1 MKKLFF
7 VLLLGLVFNFSFA
20 NTLFE
25 NDVGNK
31 EKMEYTQISDV
42 FTATL
47 QIAETTSIRSLL
59 FEQNFT
65 EKEFIIYQN
74 KDLPD
79 LEAEYYL
86 ILRQSENRT
95 IDKITQIIFY
105 KSITGSAGGLPS

>member
-7 VLLLGLVFNFSFA
+7 ILLLGLVFNFSFA

-25 NDVGNK
+25 NDVGDK
-31 EKMEYTQISDV
+31 DKMEYTQISDV

-47 QIAETTSIRSLL
+47 QITEITSFRSLL
-59 FEQNFT
+59 FEQNF
-65 EKEFIIYQN
+65 KEFIVYQN

-79 LEAEYYL
+79 LEAESYL
-86 ILRQSENRT
+86 ILRQSENMT
-95 IDKITQIIFY
+95 IGKTTQIIFY